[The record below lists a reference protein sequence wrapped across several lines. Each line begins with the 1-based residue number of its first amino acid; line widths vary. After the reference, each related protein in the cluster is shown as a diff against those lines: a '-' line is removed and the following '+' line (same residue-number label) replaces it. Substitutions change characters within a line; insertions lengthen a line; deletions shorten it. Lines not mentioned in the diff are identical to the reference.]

1 MGMIANKKGGFSLIE
16 VVVSMAVLAI
26 GMLGFIGLYGTGFKA
41 LRGSSYRTTAV
52 RHAQDQMETLR
63 LARPVA
69 TSVNNPPTDIPEAG
83 MERTWSIAQSQKNP
97 NTWVISVEVSWQ
109 NQEGQTKKVVFKSLR
124 ST

>member
-52 RHAQDQMETLR
+52 RHAQDRMETLR

-69 TSVNNPPTDIPEAG
+69 TSIPSPTDIPEEG
-83 MERTWSIAQSQKNP
+83 MVRIWSIVQSEKNP
-97 NTWVISVEVSWQ
+97 NTWVISVEVTWK
-109 NQEGQTKKVVFKSLR
+109 NQEGQAKKVMFKSFR